1 MLVRSLFPRL
11 ITFAVAAGM
20 LAGTFSIAQAEPSD
34 AKRKQ
39 WEKTAIPINARPT
52 DAEAVTDSPRNKV
65 GNFEQ
70 PETIDVTKIDPK
82 EESTESK
89 SKDDEKAEAAPAVN
103 PNAGIATSGQIAA
116 EQELDVAVQNQEAS
130 QHYYLANSY
139 LQKWELGLAEVEL
152 EEAIKLAPE
161 MKAAHR
167 DLCVVS
173 MAQGNI
179 LRGIAEF
186 MMVTGLGE
194 PVPYTEEEGK
204 ELDKKA
210 LVAHYKKGLALAR
223 KDQWKDAITELEW
236 ANTYGPED
244 FAIRRS
250 LAFAYANIGDFTK
263 AEQQYETTFKLAP
276 QDGTAH
282 ADLAAFLQDMG
293 KLDRAQE
300 QLERAVELTPK
311 AAALHV
317 DLGWVAESRGDLST
331 ASQEFKTAV
340 ELSPK
345 HANLWAHLGRILERK
360 GDRAEAITAYN
371 KAIEI
376 DPDQAEAKA
385 SLERLKN
392 FTANNVTKES

>member
-1 MLVRSLFPRL
+1 MLARRLSPRL
-11 ITFAVAAGM
+11 ITLAVASGM
-20 LAGTFSIAQAEPSD
+20 LAGSFSLAQAEPSD
-34 AKRKQ
+34 AQRKE
-39 WEKTAIPINARPT
+39 WEKTAVPINARPT
-52 DAEAVTDSPRNKV
+52 DADAITDTPRNTV

-70 PETIDVTKIDPK
+70 EETIDATQVDPK
-82 EESTESK
+82 DEEAK
-89 SKDDEKAEAAPAVN
+89 SAAEA
-103 PNAGIATSGQIAA
+103 NADIATSSELAL
-116 EQELDVAVQNQEAS
+116 EQQSEQAVQMQEAS

-139 LQKWELGLAEVEL
+139 LQKWELNLAEVEL
-152 EEAIKLAPE
+152 EEAIKLSPD

-173 MAQGNI
+173 MAQGNV

-210 LVAHYKKGLALAR
+210 LVAHYKKGLSYAR
-223 KDQWKDAITELEW
+223 KDQWKEAITELEW

-250 LAFAYANIGDFTK
+250 LAFAYANVGDFVK

-282 ADLAAFLQDMG
+282 ADLAAFLQDVG

-300 QLERAVELTPK
+300 QLEKAVELTPH

-360 GDRAEAITAYN
+360 GDRADAIVAYN

-376 DPDQAEAKA
+376 DPDQEEAKA

-392 FTANNVTKES
+392 ITANNTTKES

>member
-1 MLVRSLFPRL
+1 MLARKFFPRL
-11 ITFAVAAGM
+11 ITIAIAGGM
-20 LAGTFSIAQAEPSD
+20 LAGSFSIAQAEPSD
-34 AKRKQ
+34 AKRKE
-39 WEKTAIPINARPT
+39 WEKTAVPINARP
-52 DAEAVTDSPRNKV
+52 AHMPNEV
-65 GNFEQ
+65 GDLQ
-70 PETIDVTKIDPK
+70 QQETIDATPV
-82 EESTESK
+82 STEAKSTEETVESESK
-89 SKDDEKAEAAPAVN
+89 QTAEAEETPAAAA
-103 PNAGIATSGQIAA
+103 NADIATSGELAL
-116 EQELDVAVQNQEAS
+116 EQQSQQAVQAQEAS

-139 LQKWELGLAEVEL
+139 LKKWELNLAEVEL
-152 EEAIKLAPE
+152 EEAIKLSPD

-179 LRGIAEF
+179 LKGIAEF

-210 LVAHYKKGLALAR
+210 LVAHYKKGLSYAR
-223 KDQWKDAITELEW
+223 KDQWQDAITELEW

-250 LAFAYANIGDFTK
+250 LAFAYANVGDFTK

-293 KLDRAQE
+293 KLDRAQA
-300 QLERAVELTPK
+300 QLEKAVELTPK

-317 DLGWVAESRGDLST
+317 DLGWVAESRGDLNT
-331 ASQEFKTAV
+331 ASEEFKTAV

-360 GDRAEAITAYN
+360 GDRADAVMAYN

-376 DPDQAEAKA
+376 DPNQEEAKA
-385 SLERLKN
+385 SLQRLKN
-392 FTANNVTKES
+392 LTAQNVKES